1 MHVVGGRG
9 GDNVLWGCQSF
20 FSTTTSFAS
29 KYLYIFLMSNFILFR
44 PMLHSK
50 LKVVSLTRYVLLLF
64 MLSMTTELTK
74 KTTATTSMTTTK
86 MSALASD

>member
-1 MHVVGGRG
+1 MCGEQEEGIMFS
-9 GDNVLWGCQSF
+9 GDANLF
-20 FSTTTSFAS
+20 FSTTTSFTS
-29 KYLYIFLMSNFILFR
+29 KYLYIFLMSNFILFQ

-74 KTTATTSMTTTK
+74 KTMATTSMTTMK